1 MKKSMFLVLAA
12 CMISSAATAADFPG
26 KWKMSAEGPDGNT
39 YKFDLVVKDE
49 SGKLS
54 ASVVS
59 ERGTVPVQDLA
70 ATGDELSFK
79 MPYEIGPIAFKLK
92 QTGNSLKGM
101 LTIPDGATGAVT
113 GTKEESAAAAQAS
126 LNVSGKWKISSTDA
140 DGRQMRVT
148 LDLKQDG
155 SKLTGEMTTD
165 NGDVIPIAEGKLEG
179 DQISFKIPT
188 DEGSIAVVG
197 KITNS
202 EVKGTYKTGNGTTG
216 SYTGTKQ

>member
-1 MKKSMFLVLAA
+1 MIAVLAA
-12 CMISSAATAADFPG
+12 CVISSAVFGADFPG
-26 KWKMSAEGPDGNT
+26 KWKMTAEGPDGNT

-54 ASVVS
+54 ANVVS
-59 ERGTVPVQDLA
+59 ERGTVAVQELTA
-70 ATGDELSFK
+70 SGDELSFK

-92 QTGNSLKGM
+92 QTGNAMKGM

-113 GTKEESAAAAQAS
+113 GTKEESTAAQAS
-126 LNVSGKWKISSTDA
+126 LNVSGKWKISSKDA
-140 DGRQMRVT
+140 GGREMQVL

-165 NGDVIPIAEGKLEG
+165 NGDVLPIAEGKLEG

-188 DEGSIAVVG
+188 DQGSIVVTG
-197 KITNS
+197 TISGST
-202 EVKGTYKTGNGTTG
+202 VKGSYKSPDGATGNFTG
-216 SYTGTKQ
+216 SKQ